1 MVMSTTVVLDAT
13 IQVPRQNEGSL
24 ETARLSD
31 CGKGKASPTATSRKI
46 VAPHRQTSRCVLI
59 TRKLRPPRKPPSAR
73 RLKNLGRGAYRFR
86 IAGCHAHATPTR
98 KRPASFGSL
107 NTTTEAPRPSAANAG
122 YRHSNPYSP
131 DQDFPSPGVDAPLN
145 SNPQWSVPPLNFRPH
160 TPPVG
165 QHPAGR
171 AQQPAPMNRPS
182 AAQPPLVPNQGQRA
196 AR

>member
-1 MVMSTTVVLDAT
+1 MSRTRHTDK
-13 IQVPRQNEGSL
+13 EK
-24 ETARLSD
+24 ARIIREFEHHD
-31 CGKGKASPTATSRKI
+31 G
-46 VAPHRQTSRCVLI
+46 
-59 TRKLRPPRKPPSAR
+59 
-73 RLKNLGRGAYRFR
+73 
-86 IAGCHAHATPTR
+86 
-98 KRPASFGSL
+98 
-107 NTTTEAPRPSAANAG
+107 SAAAFCRQRG
-122 YRHSNPYSP
+122 LSAQQYSP